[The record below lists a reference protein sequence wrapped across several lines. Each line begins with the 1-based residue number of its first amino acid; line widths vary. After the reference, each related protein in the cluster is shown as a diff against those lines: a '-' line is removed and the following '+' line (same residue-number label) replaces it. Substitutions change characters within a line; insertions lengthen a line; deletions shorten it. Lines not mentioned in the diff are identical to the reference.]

1 MKREK
6 TSAFLMNVM
15 VVWEWQAPL
24 EISGGTI
31 VLMGKRLLD
40 IKTVCDLSLC

>member
-24 EISGGTI
+24 EISDGTI